1 MRNYLELLNP
11 SNDEI
16 LHAVQTGSLVA
27 GNITQNQL
35 DNLAARLEE
44 CIAREASLDASRQM
58 IEDIHGKRDS
68 LFKIFEALTEYAE
81 SYDEDNVEP
90 LITRITTDFLTFDEE
105 DDDLVKHLSEI
116 DDKLSEF

>member
-81 SYDEDNVEP
+81 SYDEDNAEP
-90 LITRITTDFLTFDEE
+90 LIIRITTDFLTFDKE
-105 DDDLVKHLSEI
+105 DDDLVTHLSEI

>member
-1 MRNYLELLNP
+1 MTNYLELLNP

-58 IEDIHGKRDS
+58 IEDIHGKRES

-81 SYDEDNVEP
+81 SYDEDNAEP